1 MWLLHHTPVK
11 GVFRP
16 GLPGVKVTT
25 VSHIQSVS
33 FPSTTLSRIG
43 QSSRKRGS
51 AGANWDS
58 QCSCVDIPSAVLAM
72 VEQQQ
77 NPSRTSDSGP
87 ESGIRGFISVT
98 FLDLFFS
105 QITPPPPTH
114 PLYASLPPFLH
125 PLLLLCCLFLL
136 ANAVFTASAAHSQGY
151 FLCCPL
157 KSCFSSMSAAP
168 GLAGL
173 FFRAAELSAETH
185 ADATVRLPLGLG
197 ES

>member
-1 MWLLHHTPVK
+1 MRYANRAGYESLSLMWLLHHTPVK

-105 QITPPPPTH
+105 QITPPPPSSM
-114 PLYASLPPFLH
+114 PASLPSSTHCCCSVAYFCLPMQCLLPALH
-125 PLLLLCCLFLL
+125 IPRGTSY
-136 ANAVFTASAAHSQGY
+136 AV
-151 FLCCPL
+151 PL
-157 KSCFSSMSAAP
+157 KVVFP
-168 GLAGL
+168 
-173 FFRAAELSAETH
+173 
-185 ADATVRLPLGLG
+185 P
-197 ES
+197 